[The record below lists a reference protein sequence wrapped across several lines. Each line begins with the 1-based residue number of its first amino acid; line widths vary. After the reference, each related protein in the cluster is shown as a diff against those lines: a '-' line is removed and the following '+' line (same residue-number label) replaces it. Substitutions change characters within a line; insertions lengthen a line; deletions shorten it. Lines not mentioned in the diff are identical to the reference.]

1 LFCVRRLVYLRFGL
15 APCTVESLAGGDP
28 AENARIVHAIL
39 AGEGGPRRDA
49 VLLTAAAALTVGG
62 HVETIEDG
70 LQRAATAV
78 DSGAAATLVERLG
91 ARSTELSGR
100 IP

>member
-1 LFCVRRLVYLRFGL
+1 MGL
-15 APCTVESLAGGDP
+15 GPCTVESLAGGDA

-62 HVETIEDG
+62 HVDTIEDG
-70 LQRAATAV
+70 LQRAAAAV
-78 DSGAAATLVERLG
+78 DSGAAATLVELLG
-91 ARSTELSGR
+91 VRTTELSGR
-100 IP
+100 SP